1 MHNFPFIDLEQLT
14 LSSTLLNL
22 RTQTRNSEYNC
33 RRSFV
38 GCFPNYSCSKTS
50 SSKYNSSW
58 LLRKKLLK
66 KYSVNKGPAA
76 GHGHKHTK
84 CPAVRN
90 IHQNATERFL
100 QTCYDYQMFF
110 KKCKAIPKINLFFWW
125 INSPSLRMLQHR
137 SVVDTEILRF

>member
-1 MHNFPFIDLEQLT
+1 MALEKET
-14 LSSTLLNL
+14 F
-22 RTQTRNSEYNC
+22 E
-33 RRSFV
+33 
-38 GCFPNYSCSKTS
+38 
-50 SSKYNSSW
+50 
-58 LLRKKLLK
+58 

-100 QTCYDYQMFF
+100 QTCYDYQIFF

-125 INSPSLRMLQHR
+125 INSPSLCMLQCR
-137 SVVDTEILRF
+137 SVVNTEIYASDQTAGHGLKLIFGIA